1 MLSLAAVRFA
11 PAQSPLD
18 DGYRQMYNLDFQ
30 DAHRIFADYQ
40 RRHPA
45 DPMGPVSEAAAH
57 LFGEFDRLDVL
68 RSEFALKDENFLTA
82 KPLKADPNAKRL
94 FEAALARTAQ
104 LVNAAQT
111 VDAHT
116 MLASVLR
123 LGLHADYL
131 ALIEKRNLAALSEI
145 KQARQL
151 ADKLLLAHP
160 NLFDAYIAVGTEN
173 YLLSLKPAPV
183 RWVLSA
189 TGAQTDKRTGLEK
202 LKLTEE
208 KGRFLAPFARLL
220 LAVAALRDK
229 DVEGARQR
237 LAALAREFPR
247 NRLYVEELQK
257 LKLK

>member
-1 MLSLAAVRFA
+1 
-11 PAQSPLD
+11 
-18 DGYRQMYNLDFQ
+18 MYNLDFQ
-30 DAHRIFADYQ
+30 AAHRIFGEYQ
-40 RRHPA
+40 RTHPT

-57 LFGEFDRLDVL
+57 LFAEFDRLDVL
-68 RSEFALKDENFLTA
+68 RAEFAIKDENFLTA
-82 KPLKADPNAKRL
+82 KPLKADPKVKSL

-104 LVNAAQT
+104 LVN
-111 VDAHT
+111 DAKTIDGNT

-131 ALIEKRNLAALSEI
+131 ALIEKRNIAALSEI
-145 KQARQL
+145 KQARQI
-151 ADKLLLAHP
+151 ADKLLLTHP

-183 RWVLSA
+183 RWILSA

-229 DVEGARQR
+229 DVAGARQR
-237 LAALAREFPR
+237 LSALAHEFPR
-247 NRLYVEELQK
+247 NRLYAEELQK
-257 LKLK
+257 LK

>member
-1 MLSLAAVRFA
+1 MVAAPSAF
-11 PAQSPLD
+11 AQSLLD

-30 DAHRIFADYQ
+30 TAHRIFGEYQ
-40 RRHPA
+40 RQYPA

-57 LFGEFDRLDVL
+57 LFAEFDRLDVL
-68 RSEFALKDENFLTA
+68 RSEFALKDDNFLTA
-82 KPLKADPNAKRL
+82 KPLKADPKVKSL

-104 LVNAAQT
+104 LVNGAQK

-131 ALIEKRNLAALSEI
+131 ALIEKRNLAALAEI
-145 KQARQL
+145 KQARQV
-151 ADKLLLAHP
+151 ADKLLLVHP

-183 RWVLSA
+183 RWILSV
-189 TGAQTDKRTGLEK
+189 TGAQTDRRVGLEK

-229 DVEGARQR
+229 DVAGARQR
-237 LAALAREFPR
+237 LAALAQEFPR
-247 NRLYVEELQK
+247 NRLYVEELNK
-257 LKLK
+257 LQFR